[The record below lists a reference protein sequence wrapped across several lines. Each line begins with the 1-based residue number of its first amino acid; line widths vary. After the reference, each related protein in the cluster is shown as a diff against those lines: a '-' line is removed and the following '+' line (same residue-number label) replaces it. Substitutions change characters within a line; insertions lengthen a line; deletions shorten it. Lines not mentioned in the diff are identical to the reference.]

1 MVVNNVFFVK
11 IALLVGSVI
20 ILGLYGCGPESRQI
34 SQTHTK
40 RSAVIEATEL
50 FLPETGKKGRPLMFG
65 IIKKLNYFMK
75 GRKKGRRIGSMLNG
89 TRLSGFTMFITF
101 VSSGRRLFK
110 YMPGFS

>member
-75 GRKKGRRIGSMLNG
+75 GRIGSMLNG